1 MEYSSLDNDKN
12 YLLNRN
18 RQNFIDA
25 GENDSSG
32 LGAPL
37 GDQNHYIGLNDGSLD
52 MRMMMRGSI
61 TSNDDILGQARLPE
75 LANKSSDD
83 LTLDMLGPTTTSQMT
98 LRP

>member
-1 MEYSSLDNDKN
+1 
-12 YLLNRN
+12 
-18 RQNFIDA
+18 
-25 GENDSSG
+25 
-32 LGAPL
+32 
-37 GDQNHYIGLNDGSLD
+37 

-61 TSNDDILGQARLPE
+61 ASNDDILGQARLPE